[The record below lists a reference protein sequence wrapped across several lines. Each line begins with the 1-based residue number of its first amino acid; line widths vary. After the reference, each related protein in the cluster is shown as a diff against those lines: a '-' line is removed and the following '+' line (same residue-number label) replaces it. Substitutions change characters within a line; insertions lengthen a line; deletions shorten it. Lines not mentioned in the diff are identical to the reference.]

1 MGPGEDEHDLWTGA
15 PTDPLDVQR
24 AYAAMN
30 EQERDLAAARRRA
43 ASALTSVA
51 RSTPRRTA
59 PRPRPP
65 QGARPAAGRAS
76 PRRDEF
82 SREARLRRDAAATLI
97 QSNWRGALGRD
108 RAYARWV
115 AIHEIQRFW
124 RGALAR
130 RDARRRRDAIRAR
143 EEAKRREREE
153 LDARADEIERIAAA
167 VRASRER
174 RSPGRDPRLASPPSP
189 LPTLPPAPAAI
200 SPRDH
205 LAPRVVFPAVST
217 PTASTPPARAPRP
230 NKNNPHPNAVRPD
243 SAYVFDAGVDDFDEL
258 PEWATPSK
266 VRAEDRT
273 RDLFVEIDEVLAGS
287 KLTRHR
293 LTHRL
298 EANRARRDKNNNAR
312 GTSFSP
318 SLTLTPTSARRE
330 SESSSARSVD
340 VAERDRSRHYS
351 AEFAELASASA
362 RSSCSN
368 LNARADGE
376 MDAISRY
383 AAALAAMTT
392 TTTMTTSS
400 PSSPSSRS
408 SPFASPGGSSR
419 WRSRG
424 GSAASTPAVRSELL
438 PAVRPVSARRGNA
451 NVSDGRPD
459 SGASARSSAS
469 NAAAAARRRLE
480 EVQAE
485 EDRAF
490 EEKLARM
497 EARYREEKARG
508 DAARRRMGTRP
519 GRSLDDTAAAFEEE
533 RVEPDRCAGSG
544 MGTGRRVEGGIGI
557 GRERSRVMFQPAH
570 KIRQTPPAVLPLW
583 SPDANKGGSGG
594 SATHPRSLR
603 GRAEE
608 SRASRRRLQ
617 VA

>member
-130 RDARRRRDAIRAR
+130 RDAQRRRDAIRAR

-189 LPTLPPAPAAI
+189 LPTLPPAPAE
-200 SPRDH
+200 PRDR
-205 LAPRVVFPAVST
+205 LAPRVIFPAVST
-217 PTASTPPARAPRP
+217 PNASTPPARAPRP

-258 PEWATPSK
+258 PDWATPSK

-298 EANRARRDKNNNAR
+298 EANRARRNNKNAR
-312 GTSFSP
+312 GMSISP
-318 SLTLTPTSARRE
+318 SLTLTSARRE

-368 LNARADGE
+368 VNAREDGE

-392 TTTMTTSS
+392 TTTSS
-400 PSSPSSRS
+400 PSSPS

-419 WRSRG
+419 RRSRG
-424 GSAASTPAVRSELL
+424 GSVASSPAVRSELL

-451 NVSDGRPD
+451 NVSVGRPD

-469 NAAAAARRRLE
+469 NAAAAAAARRRME

-508 DAARRRMGTRP
+508 DAARRRMGARP

-533 RVEPDRCAGSG
+533 RVESDRGAGSG
-544 MGTGRRVEGGIGI
+544 MGKGRRVEGGIG
-557 GRERSRVMFQPAH
+557 RERSRVVFRPAH

-583 SPDANKGGSGG
+583 SPDANKGGGG
-594 SATHPRSLR
+594 GAQTHPRSLR

>member
-15 PTDPLDVQR
+15 STDPLDVQR

-59 PRPRPP
+59 PSPRPP
-65 QGARPAAGRAS
+65 RGARPAAGRAS

-82 SREARLRRDAAATLI
+82 SREARLRRDAAATSI

-115 AIHEIQRFW
+115 AVHEVQRFW

-189 LPTLPPAPAAI
+189 LPTLRRAPARP
-200 SPRDH
+200 S
-205 LAPRVVFPAVST
+205 RVVFPAVST
-217 PTASTPPARAPRP
+217 PTASTHPARAPRP

-298 EANRARRDKNNNAR
+298 EANRARRNNTM

-318 SLTLTPTSARRE
+318 SLTLTSARRE

-392 TTTMTTSS
+392 TTMTTSS

-424 GSAASTPAVRSELL
+424 GSAASSPAVRSELL

-469 NAAAAARRRLE
+469 NAAAAAARRRLE

-508 DAARRRMGTRP
+508 DAARRRMGARP
-519 GRSLDDTAAAFEEE
+519 GRSLEDTAVAFEEE
-533 RVEPDRCAGSG
+533 RVESDRGAGSG
-544 MGTGRRVEGGIGI
+544 MGI
-557 GRERSRVMFQPAH
+557 GRARSRVVFRPAH

-583 SPDANKGGSGG
+583 SPDANKGGRG

-608 SRASRRRLQ
+608 SRSSRRRLQ

>member
-1 MGPGEDEHDLWTGA
+1 MSMGPGEDEHDLWTGA
-15 PTDPLDVQR
+15 STDPLDVQR

-43 ASALTSVA
+43 ASALTNVA
-51 RSTPRRTA
+51 RSTPRRSA
-59 PRPRPP
+59 PSPRPP
-65 QGARPAAGRAS
+65 RGARPAAGRTS

-82 SREARLRRDAAATLI
+82 SREARLRRDASATLI

-115 AIHEIQRFW
+115 AVHEVQRFW

-130 RDARRRRDAIRAR
+130 RDARRRRDAIRER

-174 RSPGRDPRLASPPSP
+174 RSPGRDPQLPSPPSP
-189 LPTLPPAPAAI
+189 LPTIRRAPAKT
-200 SPRDH
+200 S
-205 LAPRVVFPAVST
+205 RVVLPAVST
-217 PTASTPPARAPRP
+217 PTASTTPAREPRP
-230 NKNNPHPNAVRPD
+230 NPYPHAVRPD

-273 RDLFVEIDEVLAGS
+273 RDLFAEVDEVLAGS

-293 LTHRL
+293 LTRRL
-298 EANRARRDKNNNAR
+298 ETNRARRNDTM
-312 GTSFSP
+312 GTSISP
-318 SLTLTPTSARRE
+318 SLTLTSARRE
-330 SESSSARSVD
+330 SDVSSARSVD
-340 VAERDRSRHYS
+340 AAERDRSRHYS

-368 LNARADGE
+368 LSARADEE

-383 AAALAAMTT
+383 AAAIAAMTT
-392 TTTMTTSS
+392 TT
-400 PSSPSSRS
+400 PSSPS
-408 SPFASPGGSSR
+408 SPFASPGGRLRSPGASS
-419 WRSRG
+419 
-424 GSAASTPAVRSELL
+424 ASTPAVRAELL

-451 NVSDGRPD
+451 NVSVDRPI
-459 SGASARSSAS
+459 SGASARSSTS
-469 NAAAAARRRLE
+469 NATAAAARRRLE

-490 EEKLARM
+490 EEKLARA

-508 DAARRRMGTRP
+508 DAARRRMGARP
-519 GRSLDDTAAAFEEE
+519 GRSLEDTAVAFEEE
-533 RVEPDRCAGSG
+533 RVESGRGAGSG
-544 MGTGRRVEGGIGI
+544 MGI
-557 GRERSRVMFQPAH
+557 GRARSRVVFRPAR
-570 KIRQTPPAVLPLW
+570 KVRQTPPAVLPLW
-583 SPDANKGGSGG
+583 SPDANKGGIGGIG
-594 SATHPRSLR
+594 SATHSRSLR